1 MIEKWLMMEKL
12 FFVSLHNYDK
22 KMQEKFILI
31 NKYLVSYF
39 WKIPKEDVDFFSEFY
54 QIIKLFFLG

>member
-1 MIEKWLMMEKL
+1 MEKL
-12 FFVSLHNYDK
+12 FFISLDNYDK

-39 WKIPKEDVDFFSEFY
+39 WKIPKEDVYFFFEFY